1 MECGGGGERAGRK
14 PVDKLT
20 EERGKNKGNRTS
32 LRVLEQLNATDKAVT
47 VLFTLLEKPSRI
59 ADVTGD
65 ENENYLGDA
74 VNAIR
79 KTIDD
84 SQLIIQVEYGDSADP
99 VSSSCSPS
107 SLQVRS
113 GKVRPGQGRSVQF
126 RSSLMFSPVQFD
138 SVKVS

>member
-1 MECGGGGERAGRK
+1 MGRK
-14 PVDKLT
+14 AEDKLT

-32 LRVLEQLNATDKAVT
+32 LRVLEQLNATDRAVV

-65 ENENYLGDA
+65 ENENYLDDA
-74 VNAIR
+74 VDAIR

-84 SQLIIQVEYGDSADP
+84 SQLIIQVEYGDSVDP

-126 RSSLMFSPVQFD
+126 RSSFMFSPVQFD
-138 SVKVS
+138 SVQVT